1 MKYLDIV
8 QKISMFIFNIGRSCE
23 TERAFILQDRKYNME
38 VRK

>member
-23 TERAFILQDRKYNME
+23 TEKPLFYRDRKYNME